1 MKKIVIALGE
11 KAIITCHECADDA
24 LEGRGGTQIVP

>member
-11 KAIITCHECADDA
+11 KAIITCLERADEA
-24 LEGRGGTQIVP
+24 LEGREGTQIVP